1 MVSRGGGKRPDVL
14 KSPLARELLAAPLM
28 ARLGTFARDGAIH
41 LVPMW
46 FVWNGRAVLIPT
58 NHTTQKVRNLER
70 DPRATVMVDDSRA
83 GLDLRGVTLT
93 GQATLLRGSPSLRLN
108 RAIHLK
114 YLTAA
119 ERDLPEVDAYLGT
132 DDVTISIR
140 PARAFTWDLRSSP
153 AGRRLLETR

>member
-1 MVSRGGGKRPDVL
+1 
-14 KSPLARELLAAPLM
+14 M
-28 ARLGTFARDGAIH
+28 AKLGTFARDGAIH

-58 NHTTQKVRNLER
+58 NHATQKVRNLER

-93 GQATLLRGSPSLRLN
+93 GEATLLRGSPSLRLN

-114 YLTAA
+114 YLTAT
-119 ERDLPEVDAYLGT
+119 ERDLPEVDGYLGT
-132 DDVTISIR
+132 DDVTISIT
-140 PARAFTWDLRSSP
+140 PLRAFTWDLRGSP
-153 AGRRLLETR
+153 AGRRLQETR